1 MILWGPAMTATSL
14 FCIIGFG
21 FLAEMPI
28 FVSRMEAY
36 CGRTE
41 AGSSRVSRT
50 KTKKDMEV
58 KEQIERLRSELDRHN
73 YNYYVLNAPEIS
85 DQEFDRMM
93 RELQDLETAHPEF
106 DDPDSPTK
114 RVGSDLNQEFVQVPH
129 RYPMLSLSNTY
140 NKQEVADFYERVRTG
155 LEGEPFEICCEMKY
169 DGLSISLTYENG
181 RLVRAVTRGDGVQGD
196 DVTENVKTIRCIPL
210 RLRGEGYPQNFE
222 IRGEILMPWTSFEAL
237 NREREEREEP
247 LFANPRNAASGTL
260 KSKHSSVVANRK
272 LDAYL
277 YYLLGDEIPFDGHYE
292 NLQAARAWGFKISEG
307 MKKVGTLQEIYDFI
321 DYWDAER
328 KNLPVA
334 TDGIVLKVNSQRQ
347 QRALGYTAK
356 SPRWA
361 IAYKFQAE
369 RARTRLDAVTFQ
381 VGRTGAV
388 TPVANMEP
396 VQLAGTVVRRAT
408 LHNADVMA
416 QLDLHIGDMVY
427 VEKGGEIIPKIVGV
441 DKEAR
446 GPETGPKAE
455 FITHCPECGAELVR
469 YEGEAAWYC
478 PNDTACP
485 PQIKGRIEH
494 FISRKAMDIDSLGP
508 ETVDEYYRR
517 GLIHDVADLYDIRV
531 EQINGADG
539 GREKSAQKIVRSIA
553 DSAQVPFERVVFALG
568 IRFVGEIAAKAL
580 ARHFK
585 SMDTLAAATLDDLLQ
600 INGIGTVI
608 AESVIRYFRN
618 ETNRE
623 LVRRLREH
631 GVKMELT
638 DEELSA
644 HSDKLAGQSI
654 VVSGVFSRHSRDEYK
669 TMIEQHGGKNAS
681 SISSKTAFVL
691 AGANMGP
698 AKLEKA
704 RKLGIPIL
712 SEEDFLKKIE

>member
-1 MILWGPAMTATSL
+1 MTATSL

-41 AGSSRVSRT
+41 AGSSRVPRT

-260 KSKHSSVVANRK
+260 KSKNSSVVANRK

-277 YYLLGDEIPFDGHYE
+277 YYLLGDEVPFDGHYE

-321 DYWDAER
+321 DYWDVER

-455 FITHCPECGAELVR
+455 FITRCPECGAELVR

-568 IRFVGEIAAKAL
+568 IRFVGEIAAKTL

-585 SMDTLAAATLDDLLQ
+585 SMDALAAATLDDLLQ